1 MCVCVCV
8 CVCVCSKEHLE
19 SDLAIHGR
27 KPVGRK
33 LFEKQKSK
41 PSILPMKTQ
50 EPDDGVKTC

>member
-1 MCVCVCV
+1 
-8 CVCVCSKEHLE
+8 VCSKEHLE
-19 SDLAIHGR
+19 RALAIHGR